1 MTFET
6 VQVHSDS
13 GKCTSFIQVAT
24 APTRYYGGGWQV
36 FTQDMELLP
45 GTYMFRFSD
54 GTKNASHMLVVGALK
69 HIH

>member
-1 MTFET
+1 VVFET
-6 VQVHSDS
+6 VRVHSDS
-13 GKCTSFIQVAT
+13 GKCTRYIQVALV
-24 APTRYYGGGWQV
+24 PTRSRGGSWQV

-54 GTKNASHMLVVGALK
+54 KTKDTTYTLVVGAVT

>member
-1 MTFET
+1 VVFET
-6 VQVHSDS
+6 VRVHSDTD
-13 GKCTSFIQVAT
+13 KCTKYIQVALV
-24 APTRYYGGGWQV
+24 PTRGRGGSWQA

-54 GTKNASHMLVVGALK
+54 KTRDTTYTLVVGVLK